1 MHKQFDPHV
10 QFLRT
15 IQKIG
20 PQIPSFQKTNDR
32 RVWVGTDEELQVLED
47 KQDKTTAEENLL
59 GSVTCTI
66 CLDVRKQKEDLW
78 ILPCR
83 HLFHKACIL
92 NWARTKNTCPECK
105 VSFDFVHT
113 VNDHTLLLE
122 EDNKRSRDSGGGGEE
137 PRQNPPLWSIIPPNG
152 EISIVN
158 IPYGTIEYGDG
169 LLIDDADI
177 ARLRA
182 MDEPSREEILL
193 ERFDRLQ
200 LWREYKELYEQEVR
214 RSILSVYDRV
224 RTNDNRYG
232 IIVGMNQI
240 HIGVSLDFGEGL
252 KYFAYGPYLEDQI
265 VGGALSRDGLS
276 QVQKNDQDEYLAS
289 HLQRRE

>member
-59 GSVTCTI
+59 GNVTCTI

-105 VSFDFVHT
+105 VSFDFVPEPA
-113 VNDHTLLLE
+113 VNDHRLLLK
-122 EDNKRSRDSGGGGEE
+122 EDNKRSRDIESGIRYTGDLDALIATPFPVLYTYGLQVVIVGTNVYRGSQIKGCIADVVDIIQYGEFIKVAVRGYRNYTTTFNKRYFRALPVRDE
-137 PRQNPPLWSIIPPNG
+137 NFMSL
-152 EISIVN
+152 
-158 IPYGTIEYGDG
+158 
-169 LLIDDADI
+169 ADI
-177 ARLRA
+177 FFGDSS
-182 MDEPSREEILL
+182 DE
-193 ERFDRLQ
+193 
-200 LWREYKELYEQEVR
+200 
-214 RSILSVYDRV
+214 
-224 RTNDNRYG
+224 
-232 IIVGMNQI
+232 
-240 HIGVSLDFGEGL
+240 
-252 KYFAYGPYLEDQI
+252 
-265 VGGALSRDGLS
+265 
-276 QVQKNDQDEYLAS
+276 DE
-289 HLQRRE
+289 